1 MVYTGLNQDT
11 RAHEDSDDAGGV
23 HIVVVVV
30 DVDDDVAK
38 PTNGSVL
45 VTMIMK
51 VLVFAIMHETFE
63 ATPYT
68 LITS

>member
-30 DVDDDVAK
+30 DVDVAK